1 MPLTR
6 RIKNKPSIPPS
17 PWMIVGAA
25 TILLV
30 IVVVL
35 AVQNIH
41 REKRYMS
48 RILSEKGAALI
59 KAIEAGARTGM
70 MGMMWGEHQ
79 VQRLLE
85 ETASQPDTLYLAITD
100 ESGRVLAHSDPKM
113 VGNPLRKNLHLA
125 PPPAVAQETW
135 HIVQA
140 EDQTRAFE
148 VYRFFRPLGP
158 PGGRGRGM
166 GRMHGRPGSMR
177 NRMNWCGPDRLQEC
191 DTLIFAGLD
200 VEPFEAAM
208 REDMRNTVIISSVLI
223 LLGFAGFLSLFWAH
237 SYRTTRRLLQD
248 TSAFADEVVAN
259 LPVGLIA
266 TDREGRIAF
275 FNRSAENIVGI
286 ESGEAFG
293 REIDSVLPPHWCG
306 LETQIEAGR
315 PVLDQEMECTFSEGR
330 TVPVSVSASRIVNPE
345 GELVGRIL
353 ILKDLGEIRRLQE
366 EIRRSE
372 KLVALGGLAAG
383 VAHEI
388 RNPLSSIKGLAA
400 FFGGKFAAGSEDKKM
415 ADVMVQEVDRLNRAI
430 SELLDFAK
438 PSEVRM
444 KPTPVQP
451 VLAHA
456 IRLVRQDAEKKNIEI
471 RFSPDPNLPPVRLD
485 SDRFSQCLLNLFLN
499 AIEAMSGGGVLSVRS
514 FSGTDHQVGIEIEDT
529 GGGITP
535 EDLPKIFDPYFTTKP
550 SGTGLGL
557 AVVHKIIEAHHGS
570 IRVRSTPGEFSR
582 FSLFLPAD
590 EGGRDDEHPS

>member
-1 MPLTR
+1 MLFKR
-6 RIKNKPSIPPS
+6 RIKNRPSIPPS
-17 PWMIVGAA
+17 PWIIVGAA
-25 TILLV
+25 IILLV

-70 MGMMWGEHQ
+70 MGMMWGERQ

-100 ESGRVLAHSDPKM
+100 ESGRVLAHSDPNM
-113 VGNPLRKNLHLA
+113 VGKPLRKNLNLI
-125 PPPAVAQETW
+125 PPPAVARETW

-166 GRMHGRPGSMR
+166 GRMHGRPGMR
-177 NRMNWCGPDRLQEC
+177 NRMNWCGPDASQEC

-200 VEPFEAAM
+200 VEPFEEA
-208 REDMRNTVIISSVLI
+208 RIEDVRNTVIISSVLI
-223 LLGFAGFLSLFWAH
+223 LLGFTGFLSLFWAH

-266 TDREGRIAF
+266 TDRQGHIAF
-275 FNRSAENIVGI
+275 FNPSAESITGI
-286 ESGEAFG
+286 ASGEALGKGF
-293 REIDSVLPPHWCG
+293 ESVLPSHWCG
-306 LETQIEAGR
+306 LEVPFEAGR
-315 PVLDQEMECTFSEGR
+315 PLLDQEMECTFSQGR
-330 TVPVSVSASRIVNPE
+330 TVPVSVSASSIINPE

-353 ILKDLGEIRRLQE
+353 ILKDLEEIRRLQE
-366 EIRRSE
+366 EIRRKE

-400 FFGGKFAAGSEDKKM
+400 FFGGKFASGSEDKKM
-415 ADVMVQEVDRLNRAI
+415 ADVMIQEVDRLNRAI

-456 IRLVRQDAEKKNIEI
+456 IRLVQQDAEKKSIEI

-499 AIEAMSGGGVLSVRS
+499 AIEAMSGGGMLSVRS
-514 FSGTDHQVGIEIEDT
+514 FSGADEQVAIEIEDT
-529 GGGITP
+529 GGGIAP

-557 AVVHKIIEAHHGS
+557 AVVHKIIEAHQGS
-570 IRVRSTPGEFSR
+570 IRVRSTPGEFTR

-590 EGGRDDEHPS
+590 ERGQNDDSR

>member
-1 MPLTR
+1 MPFKR
-6 RIKNKPSIPPS
+6 RSKNKPSIPPS
-17 PWMIVGAA
+17 PWVIVGAA
-25 TILLV
+25 IILLV

-70 MGMMWGEHQ
+70 MGMMWGERQ

-100 ESGRVLAHSDPKM
+100 DAGRVLAHSDPDQ
-113 VGNPLRKNLHLA
+113 VGKPLRNDLRLA
-125 PPPAVAQETW
+125 PPPAASQETW
-135 HIVQA
+135 HIVEGA
-140 EDQTRAFE
+140 DQRRAFE

-158 PGGRGRGM
+158 PGRGRRGM
-166 GRMHGRPGSMR
+166 HRMHGRAGMG
-177 NRMNWCGPDRLQEC
+177 NRMNWCAPDRLQEC

-200 VEPFEAAM
+200 VEPFEAAR
-208 REDMRNTVIISSVLI
+208 REDIRNTVIISSVLI

-275 FNRSAENIVGI
+275 FNPAAENITGF
-286 ESGEAFG
+286 ESGAALG
-293 REIDSVLPPHWCG
+293 KPLDSVLPPHWCG
-306 LETQIEAGR
+306 LESQIEAGR

-366 EIRRSE
+366 EIRRKE

-400 FFGGKFAAGSEDKKM
+400 FFGGKFADGSEDKKM
-415 ADVMVQEVDRLNRAI
+415 ADVMIQEVDRLNRAI

-438 PSEVRM
+438 PSEVKM
-444 KPTPVQP
+444 KPTPLQP

-456 IRLVRQDAEKKNIEI
+456 IRLVQQDAEKKNIEI

-485 SDRFSQCLLNLFLN
+485 SDRFSQCILNLFLN

-514 FSGTDHQVGIEIEDT
+514 FSGGDHQVGLEIEDT
-529 GGGITP
+529 GGGIAP

-550 SGTGLGL
+550 AGTGLGL

-570 IRVRSTPGEFSR
+570 IRVRSTPGEFTR

-590 EGGRDDEHPS
+590 EGGQDDEHQL